1 MAEAEKGI
9 KLTKTIVD
17 KLEHIPGKT
26 QTFYRDNDL
35 KGFALRITS
44 GGVKSCIV
52 ETRINGKVKR
62 VTLGKYGNLTVEE
75 GRKQAKSLLGSV
87 ARGDD
92 PIAEKKTK
100 KVHAMTLQQV
110 LNDYLKARKDLKPRT
125 LNDYQCVLH
134 EVVPDWL
141 DKPLINITREMI
153 AKRHTKHGQANSK
166 ARANNAMRVLR
177 AIFNYAMYEYQDGNG
192 HPIITINPVKYLS
205 HTRAWYRVDRK
216 QTVIKPHQLAD
227 WYKAVIV
234 LVETDN
240 YRNALLWHDYFL
252 LLLFTGMRKM
262 EAASLRWEDIDL
274 KSKTIT
280 LQDTKN
286 HEIHTLPMSDF
297 VYELM
302 ERRSRNKTSEFVFPA
317 ESKTGYI
324 YEPKK
329 AVNRVVELSGVPF
342 TLHDLR
348 RTFATVADSL
358 DLPAYAL
365 KRLLNHKMNN
375 DVTAGYIMKDVER
388 LRKPMQQVA
397 NFILDHMMETAEL

>member
-1 MAEAEKGI
+1 MAGSDKGI

-17 KLEHIPGKT
+17 KLDHIPGKT
-26 QTFYRDNDL
+26 QSFFRDDGL
-35 KGFALRITS
+35 KGFGLRITP
-44 GGVKSCIV
+44 GGVKSFIV

-75 GRKQAKSLLGSV
+75 ARKQAKSLLGSV

-92 PIAEKKTK
+92 PVAEKKTK

-125 LNDYQCVLH
+125 LTDYQCVLH
-134 EVVPDWL
+134 EVTSDWL
-141 DKPLINITREMI
+141 DKPLVSITREMI
-153 AKRHTKHGQANSK
+153 AKRHAQHGQTNSK

-177 AIFNYAMYEYQDGNG
+177 AIFNYAIYEYRDGNG
-192 HPIITINPVKYLS
+192 HPVITINPVKYLS

-216 QTVIKPHQLAD
+216 QTVIKSHQLAD
-227 WYKAVIV
+227 WYKAVII

-262 EAASLRWEDIDL
+262 EAASLRWEDVDL

-286 HEIHTLPMSDF
+286 YEIHTLPMSDF
-297 VYELM
+297 VFELM

-317 ESKTGYI
+317 DSKTGYI

-365 KRLLNHKMNN
+365 KRLLNHKMNH

-388 LRKPMQQVA
+388 LRKPMQQIA
-397 NFILDHMMETAEL
+397 SFLFEHMSEQSV

>member
-1 MAEAEKGI
+1 
-9 KLTKTIVD
+9 
-17 KLEHIPGKT
+17 
-26 QTFYRDNDL
+26 
-35 KGFALRITS
+35 
-44 GGVKSCIV
+44 
-52 ETRINGKVKR
+52 
-62 VTLGKYGNLTVEE
+62 
-75 GRKQAKSLLGSV
+75 
-87 ARGDD
+87 
-92 PIAEKKTK
+92 
-100 KVHAMTLQQV
+100 
-110 LNDYLKARKDLKPRT
+110 
-125 LNDYQCVLH
+125 
-134 EVVPDWL
+134 
-141 DKPLINITREMI
+141 
-153 AKRHTKHGQANSK
+153 
-166 ARANNAMRVLR
+166 
-177 AIFNYAMYEYQDGNG
+177 
-192 HPIITINPVKYLS
+192 
-205 HTRAWYRVDRK
+205 
-216 QTVIKPHQLAD
+216 
-227 WYKAVIV
+227 
-234 LVETDN
+234 
-240 YRNALLWHDYFL
+240 
-252 LLLFTGMRKM
+252 MRKM
-262 EAASLRWEDIDL
+262 EAASLRWKDIDF

-348 RTFATVADSL
+348 RTFATIADSL

-397 NFILDHMMETAEL
+397 NFILKHMMETADIS